1 MSRRKSTDLVEE
13 IRRFRKNKSFL
24 GIGLILIGLLGFI
37 LPIIPGLFV
46 LGLGLWLLF
55 PRKADQFLDKLRSF
69 F

>member
-1 MSRRKSTDLVEE
+1 MSRRKSPDLVEE